1 MTNSHNVVIVAR
13 DEASLKNLQSQYPNQ
28 TQVLAGDMANFSL
41 AQEALNVAIKEF
53 GQLDGLVINHGMLPP
68 VTNIGVSEME
78 AWKHNFD
85 INFFSAVAM
94 VSIKSFKRLYLDL
107 HR

>member
-1 MTNSHNVVIVAR
+1 
-13 DEASLKNLQSQYPNQ
+13 
-28 TQVLAGDMANFSL
+28 MANFSL

-68 VTNIGVSEME
+68 VTNIEMSEIE

-85 INFFSAVAM
+85 VNFFSAVAM
-94 VSIKSFKRLYLDL
+94 VSIKSFKRLYRLT
-107 HR
+107 